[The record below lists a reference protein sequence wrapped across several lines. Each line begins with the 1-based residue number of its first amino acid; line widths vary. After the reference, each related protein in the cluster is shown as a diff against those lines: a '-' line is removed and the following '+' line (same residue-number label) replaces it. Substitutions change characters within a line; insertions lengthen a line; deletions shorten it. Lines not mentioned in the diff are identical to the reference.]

1 MLVTY
6 TIRQLETLDPHVIS
20 DELEHGHIVVFDPC
34 PVPLPNSEDKRFLLE
49 ELPWRLKLKNISYHW
64 ESDRV
69 YGFRGTTEETARITR
84 ILKEHGGHVQ
94 EFLHRVIPNFTQDWV
109 VATCSF
115 RPIEEQGRN
124 LPAHASN
131 ELVHIDAG
139 AYGATHGDRI
149 LRFFVNINPNRDRV
163 WITKG
168 TFPEL
173 YARWGEAAG
182 VAPPRSLTEGP
193 LQRLYTG
200 ALRRLSKF
208 IPPVQFMDSSPY
220 DRTMRRFHN
229 FMKDS
234 SVFQQSL
241 QGHQEFRFKPHTA
254 WMVFTDMVSHACL
267 SGQFAFVSTFIVPLG
282 NCRYPEL
289 SPFHI
294 LQCGPSVEISAP
306 GHKPATK

>member
-1 MLVTY
+1 MLTTY
-6 TIRQLETLDPHVIS
+6 TTQQLGTLAPHAIS
-20 DELEHGHIVVFDPC
+20 DELERGHIVVFDPC
-34 PVPLPNSEDKRFLLE
+34 PVPLPKSEDMRFLLE
-49 ELPWRLKLKNISYHW
+49 ELPGRLKLKNISYHR

-69 YGFRGTTEETARITR
+69 YGFRGTTQETARITQ
-84 ILKEHGGHVQ
+84 ILKEHSRHVQ
-94 EFLHRVIPNFTQDWV
+94 EFLHQVISPLIPGWV

-149 LRFFVNINPNRDRV
+149 LRFFVNINPGRDRV

-168 TFPEL
+168 TFPEI
-173 YARWGEAAG
+173 YACWGEAAG
-182 VAPPRSLTEGP
+182 VAPPKLLTEGP

-200 ALRRLSKF
+200 VLQGLSKF

-220 DRTMRRFHN
+220 DRTMRHFHN

-241 QGHQEFRFKPHTA
+241 EGHQEFRFKPYTA
-254 WMVFTDMVSHACL
+254 WMAFTDMVSHACI
-267 SGQFAFVSTFIVPLG
+267 SGQFAFVSTFIIPLR

-289 SPFHI
+289 SPFYI
-294 LQCGPSVEISAP
+294 LQYGPSGRMTMP
-306 GHKPATK
+306 GPRPATK